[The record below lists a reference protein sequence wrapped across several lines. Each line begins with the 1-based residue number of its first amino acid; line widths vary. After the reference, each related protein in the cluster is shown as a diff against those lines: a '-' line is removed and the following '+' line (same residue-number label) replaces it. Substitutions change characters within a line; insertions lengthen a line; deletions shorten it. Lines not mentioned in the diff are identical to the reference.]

1 MSEPVAFAEGGP
13 GSTASEP
20 AGWQRRVVDRSLD
33 DAKRRSIDRGARLI
47 RAAAKVLDRTNG
59 ESLTVQE
66 VADEAGQSLRT
77 LYQYFS
83 SKDDLLLAVY
93 EEAMRT
99 YARLITAA
107 VKSLQDPLERL
118 AGGIMASARMP
129 AMHGSGVDRGL
140 SHLRLQ
146 LSQARPALVASA
158 QAPVTAFFRGLIADA
173 VAAGQLPG
181 VGIGSGIGSGID
193 SATYF
198 VCSLRNSYNTSIT
211 LGNDLGLELPGVVEL
226 SLFSLG
232 GLGAVLPREWH
243 QKVDDDLH
251 LAGGDGRSILRQLTR
266 EPSSRVPRGKAR

>member
-1 MSEPVAFAEGGP
+1 MSEPVAIADGGA
-13 GSTASEP
+13 GSTVAEV

-107 VKSLQDPLERL
+107 VKSFEDPLERL

-158 QAPVTAFFRGLIADA
+158 QEPVTVFFRGLIDDA

-181 VGIGSGIGSGID
+181 VDADTGIE

-198 VCSLRNSYNTSIT
+198 VCSLRNSYNTSVT
-211 LGNDLGLELPGVVEL
+211 LGNDLGLELPNVVDL

-251 LAGGDGRSILRQLTR
+251 LTGGDGRSILRQLTK
-266 EPSSRVPRGKAR
+266 EPTSRAPRAKAR